1 MIGRRF
7 TDDQTPGAEV
17 LVSHAFAQ
25 AHFGSAAQAVG
36 RTVRLRM
43 TPYEVVG
50 VLPTGFSFPDATE
63 IWQRMPPFP
72 NRGNTSFLAVG
83 RLKHG
88 HSIEQAQ
95 GEVASIAAGL
105 EQQYLTNRGRGVAV
119 SRLHDRMVANVRL
132 MLHLLLGAV
141 AIVLLMACANL
152 ATLFLA
158 RATARTQEMAI
169 RAALGASRGRI
180 LRQTIAEGMMLGLLA
195 GAAGLL
201 LAWEGT
207 RALVAIAPG
216 DVPRLAE
223 VSVDRTVLFFTL
235 AVSGASSFLV
245 ALAPAF
251 QAWHADV
258 ESGVRHGLSRATAA
272 GGTRRLRDALVVG
285 QLAMAVVLLAIGTL
299 LMKSFVAL
307 QHTPLGVRPENVLV
321 MDASVATSDPNANAS
336 LFFRDL
342 LADVSL
348 LPGVLAAGATMSP
361 PGRVDSRGGYA
372 IDHPPADVGSP
383 DRRHAVLSIVSPGA
397 FAALG
402 IPLVRGRD
410 FDDGDRQGA
419 PLVAIVNETLVRQA
433 PGDRDPLGRS
443 VYCTFDSHAPMRIV
457 GVVGDVRQSGPANA
471 SQPECYM
478 PYLQHGYN
486 DNTLR
491 LVVRTAADPVLLAET
506 LRRKAHEL
514 SPAVPVKFTTL
525 ETLLAQHVASPR
537 FRALL
542 IGVFATVALL
552 LAVVGLFGIMAY
564 TVAQRT
570 REIGL
575 RLALGAGRRTVVW
588 LVVDQGCGSRRP
600 D

>member
-1 MIGRRF
+1 MG
-7 TDDQTPGAEV
+7 
-17 LVSHAFAQ
+17 
-25 AHFGSAAQAVG
+25 
-36 RTVRLRM
+36 
-43 TPYEVVG
+43 
-50 VLPTGFSFPDATE
+50 
-63 IWQRMPPFP
+63 
-72 NRGNTSFLAVG
+72 
-83 RLKHG
+83 
-88 HSIEQAQ
+88 
-95 GEVASIAAGL
+95 SIAAGL
-105 EQQYLTNRGRGVAV
+105 EQQYLTNRGRGVSV
-119 SRLHDRMVANVRL
+119 SRLHDRMVGNVRL
-132 MLHLLLGAV
+132 MLQLLLGAV

-207 RALVAIAPG
+207 PALVAIAPG

-223 VSVDRTVLFFTL
+223 VSVYRTVLFFTC

-251 QAWHADV
+251 QAWHVDV

-321 MDASVATSDPNANAS
+321 MDASVATSDPKATPRCSSGIRSPTCPCYPVCSRQAQLCRHRDAWIRAVGMRFTTRPPTWARRIDATRCCRSCRQGHSRPSAS
-336 LFFRDL
+336 PWF
-342 LADVSL
+342 
-348 LPGVLAAGATMSP
+348 AAVISTMETN
-361 PGRVDSRGGYA
+361 RVPHWWRLSTKR
-372 IDHPPADVGSP
+372 SS
-383 DRRHAVLSIVSPGA
+383 DRRLATGTRS
-397 FAALG
+397 
-402 IPLVRGRD
+402 D
-410 FDDGDRQGA
+410 A
-419 PLVAIVNETLVRQA
+419 PSTA
-433 PGDRDPLGRS
+433 RS
-443 VYCTFDSHAPMRIV
+443 THTPRCRIV
-457 GVVGDVRQSGPANA
+457 GVVGDVRQSGPAIA
-471 SQPECYM
+471 PQPKCYM

-486 DNTLR
+486 DSTLR
-491 LVVRTAADPVLLAET
+491 LVVRTATDPVLLAET

-552 LAVVGLFGIMAY
+552 LAVVGSSGSWCTPSRKERAKSDCASHS
-564 TVAQRT
+564 AQD
-570 REIGL
+570 
-575 RLALGAGRRTVVW
+575 LAPSS
-588 LVVDQGCGSRRP
+588 GS
-600 D
+600 